1 MKPNASFW
9 STVPLLVLPPL
20 FWAGN
25 FVVGRAVRGDIP
37 PLSLSFG
44 RWAVALAVILPFA
57 WQHMRRDLPLY
68 KQYPAKIVAVSLAG
82 VASFN
87 TLVYMGLHHTTTTN
101 ALLLNSCIPVL
112 IMFFGVLFYRQTLL
126 PAQIGGLVLSMSGV
140 LSIILHGEW
149 DNLLAMQFNSGD
161 LIVFAA
167 MICWALYTLW
177 MKTLPTEINRIG
189 LMAVQIIIGLVA
201 LTPLWLWETA
211 SGAEIVFSPSA
222 LLALAYVGLFPSVAA
237 YLLYTMAVEK
247 VGPVRTGLSVHLI
260 PVFGVLLSVLFLS
273 ETLHSYHLIGIALIA
288 CGLVLSDR
296 KA

>member
-112 IMFFGVLFYRQTLL
+112 IMFFGVLFYRHTPL
-126 PAQIGGLVLSMSGV
+126 PAQIGGLVLSMLGV

-177 MKTLPTEINRIG
+177 MKTLPAEINRIG

-201 LTPLWLWETA
+201 LMPLWLWETA
-211 SGAEIVFSPSA
+211 SGAEIVFSPAA
-222 LLALAYVGLFPSVAA
+222 LLALAYVGLLPSVAA

-260 PVFGVLLSVLFLS
+260 PVFGVLLAVLFLS
-273 ETLHSYHLIGIALIA
+273 EKLHAYHLIGIVLIA
-288 CGLVLSDR
+288 CGLVLSNR
-296 KA
+296 K

>member
-112 IMFFGVLFYRQTLL
+112 IMFFGVLFYRQMLL
-126 PAQIGGLVLSMSGV
+126 PAQIGGLLLSMSGV

-149 DNLLAMQFNSGD
+149 GNLLAMQFNSGD

-177 MKTLPTEINRIG
+177 MKTLPAEINRIG

-201 LTPLWLWETA
+201 LMPLWLWETA
-211 SGAEIVFSPSA
+211 SGAEIVFSPAA
-222 LLALAYVGLFPSVAA
+222 LLALAYVGLLPSVAA

-260 PVFGVLLSVLFLS
+260 PVFGVLLAVLFLS
-273 ETLHSYHLIGIALIA
+273 EKLHAYHLIGIVLIA
-288 CGLVLSDR
+288 CGLVLSNR
-296 KA
+296 K

>member
-37 PLSLSFG
+37 PLNLSFG
-44 RWAVALAVILPFA
+44 RWAIALAVILPFA

-177 MKTLPTEINRIG
+177 MKTLPAEINRIG

-201 LTPLWLWETA
+201 LMPLWLWETA
-211 SGAEIVFSPSA
+211 SGAEIVFSPAA
-222 LLALAYVGLFPSVAA
+222 LLALAYVGLLPSVAA

-260 PVFGVLLSVLFLS
+260 PAFGVLLAVLFLS
-273 ETLHSYHLIGIALIA
+273 EKLHAYHLIGIVLIA
-288 CGLVLSDR
+288 CGLVLSNR
-296 KA
+296 K